1 MSAAELLAGNLAVT
15 LGAGVAF
22 TALHVALEVR
32 GKERALL
39 RFGWS
44 VLTGTTEHDLR
55 LSLHPV
61 CSLIQYTRTENWW
74 SHAEPPPGGP
84 RAPRHN

>member
-1 MSAAELLAGNLAVT
+1 MSAAELLAGNLAVA

-44 VLTGTTEHDLR
+44 VH
-55 LSLHPV
+55 
-61 CSLIQYTRTENWW
+61 
-74 SHAEPPPGGP
+74 
-84 RAPRHN
+84 